1 MGSARPEPWTADKTK
16 KRPWRHK
23 PAFQFGISWLIGR
36 LCPSTPKKAS
46 VSILWRPLAVLARV
60 RRMVAAHQA
69 TTPFNNQPGRNL
81 DRRKFRRIIS
91 RRQMSRWESLYL
103 PCQFHTSPCGLV
115 LTHWLSNF
123 WDQTNFFLNL
133 PLKTIYTKGHSQL
146 KKRILWEFCQNVFFS
161 FPNQN
166 FVHIFFFTVWLLKTT
181 YCGQTCTAQPL

>member
-1 MGSARPEPWTADKTK
+1 MGSWSSLSSLVPSWDYPGLYKRCSLTLPSLPNAMGRPIMTHHTIADILMELTWGLLGQSLEQQIRL

-91 RRQMSRWESLYL
+91 RRKMSRWESLYL
-103 PCQFHTSPCGLV
+103 PCQLHTSPCGLV

-123 WDQTNFFLNL
+123 WDQT
-133 PLKTIYTKGHSQL
+133 
-146 KKRILWEFCQNVFFS
+146 
-161 FPNQN
+161 
-166 FVHIFFFTVWLLKTT
+166 IFFFKSS
-181 YCGQTCTAQPL
+181 P